1 MMCSL
6 IFLLMRAAPNLLPAI
21 LSLIIVSCHLETQA
35 WVNSLGVQRAY
46 GDPLLVAE
54 HRPVDCPGDSVLGK
68 LERRPHIDDL
78 VEAGYPGHLVLLQG
92 VVRQPDSELLVVVV
106 VPANT
111 AICLLISVINML
123 FPSLQCSSLL
133 LLFHRCSR
141 SPRLNVSSSFS
152 YLPASSSLPSSPP

>member
-78 VEAGYPGHLVLLQG
+78 VEAGDPGHLVLLQG

-106 VPANT
+106 VPATT

-123 FPSLQCSSLL
+123 EPRGIITIFWRHAAYCA
-133 LLFHRCSR
+133 LFSKVHDGNSDLDRKS
-141 SPRLNVSSSFS
+141 VV
-152 YLPASSSLPSSPP
+152 